1 MTLRFQKKGIY
12 KNGKVNNMV
21 HKEYKNLPRV
31 IPMWN
36 LRHEIFECRSCGA
49 YEDIFPDG
57 ARRTFLKGG
66 AETNKEF
73 IVVKDRQYTRRRE
86 KTIFCSVT
94 YRYICGVCG
103 IYQSERFSNS
113 FSV

>member
-1 MTLRFQKKGIY
+1 
-12 KNGKVNNMV
+12 MV
-21 HKEYKNLPRV
+21 HKEYKNLRRV

-57 ARRTFLKGG
+57 ARRTFLKDGT
-66 AETNKEF
+66 ETNKEF
-73 IVVKDRQYTRRRE
+73 VVVKNREYMRRRE
-86 KTIFCSVT
+86 KTILFTLT
-94 YRYICGVCG
+94 YRHICGVCG

-113 FSV
+113 FPV

>member
-1 MTLRFQKKGIY
+1 
-12 KNGKVNNMV
+12 MV
-21 HKEYKNLPRV
+21 HKEYKNLRRV

-57 ARRTFLKGG
+57 ARRTFLKDGT
-66 AETNKEF
+66 ETNKEF
-73 IVVKDRQYTRRRE
+73 VVVSRRE
-86 KTIFCSVT
+86 YSRWREKIMLYTTT

-113 FSV
+113 SPV